1 MKTKTILIML
11 ISLMFLFG
19 NTLDA
24 KRGSQRS
31 MRHSGFGLQ
40 MAEKNLL
47 PARMLLRFKTEIG
60 LTDVQV
66 KKIEKMQLNYQAFN
80 IKSSTDAKL
89 LGLKISTEFNAAKVN
104 RGKITSLIKKV
115 GIIKSEMQVS
125 RINYLLDVRSV
136 LTKAQIDKI
145 NSLRLERRANR
156 GKRGNRSMNQKN
168 GMRNSSQRN
177 NRGNRF

>member
-1 MKTKTILIML
+1 ML

-31 MRHSGFGLQ
+31 MRHSGFGLK

-47 PARMLLRFKTEIG
+47 PARILLRFKTEIG

-66 KKIEKMQLNYQAFN
+66 KKIEKMQSNYQEYK
-80 IKSSTDAKL
+80 IKSIADAKL
-89 LGLKISTEFNAAKVN
+89 IGLKISTVFNADKVN
-104 RGKITSLIKKV
+104 RGKVTSLIKKV
-115 GIIKSEMQVS
+115 GLIKTEMQVS
-125 RINYLLDVRSV
+125 RINYLLDVKSV
-136 LTKAQIDKI
+136 LTKAQIGKI
-145 NSLRLERRANR
+145 NSLKQERRAKR
-156 GKRGNRSMNQKN
+156 GKRGQRMMGQKK
-168 GMRNSSQRN
+168 GMRNSNQRN